1 MGILKNKFFIIGNIL
16 LLLAVIP
23 ITLYVVKRQTDLRS
37 KAAPSTVLSFSP
49 ASASTTVGQTVKL
62 DVMVNPGQNI
72 VSIVEMTIQV
82 DPDKFDIVSLERN
95 ATAFSSLLKGPTIN
109 KDGTAYLS
117 ISTST
122 EISKAIQS
130 TTKAATLTL
139 KAKAPTNGA
148 PSIVKFSKSPQTDVL
163 SLGTSDGATENVLSS
178 TDVASITVTGGGQVG
193 VSPAPSTPNPICVSL
208 TIDKPSSGTLPYSLT
223 FTGAGS
229 SSTGT
234 ISKVS
239 FNFGDGTSQDV
250 TSGGGIGTNTVN
262 TQIAH
267 TYSNPGTFTAN
278 AIFTDNAN
286 AISDIGACTTSI
298 TIAGQIT
305 PIATDSAQASPSAT
319 PTILAQAPTES
330 PTPTIPEATP
340 TLPIT
345 GTLQTTLTI
354 LGVAGATIG
363 VGLLLF
369 IL

>member
-49 ASASTTVGQTVKL
+49 ATASTTVGQTVKL

-72 VSIVEMTIQV
+72 VSIVEMTIKV

-95 ATAFSSLLKGPTIN
+95 ASAFSSLLKGPTIN

-122 EISKAIQS
+122 EVSKAIQS

-139 KAKAPTNGA
+139 KAKAATNGA
-148 PSIVKFSKSPQTDVL
+148 PSIVKFSQAPQTDVL

-178 TDVASITVTGGGQVG
+178 TDTASITVTGGGQNNGGATPKPTCVG
-193 VSPAPSTPNPICVSL
+193 LN
-208 TIDKPSSGTLPYSLT
+208 IDKATSGVLPYSLT

-234 ISKVS
+234 ITKVT

-250 TSGGGIGTNTVN
+250 TSGGGIGTNSVN

-267 TYSNPGTFTAN
+267 TYSNPGVFNATAL
-278 AIFTDNAN
+278 FTDNAN
-286 AISDIGACTTSI
+286 AVSDIGTCTTSI
-298 TIAGQIT
+298 TVSGPVT
-305 PIATDSAQASPSAT
+305 PTATESAQLTPTATASPTLVVDAS
-319 PTILAQAPTES
+319 S
-330 PTPTIPEATP
+330 PTPTVTVAEPTP

-354 LGVAGATIG
+354 LGVAGATVGI
-363 VGLLLF
+363 GLLLF